1 MNLLHREEI
10 PLSKD
15 KASFC
20 KLRLHGFFKRLTFY
34 DTPIKRKDG
43 FYGYPQ
49 STLGHC
55 RGDCLTNPMFINAFW
70 LIFNLK
76 VTGNLFSAKVIQ
88 NPKNRN

>member
-43 FYGYPQ
+43 FYGYPRQ
-49 STLGHC
+49 LWATVEGTASLI
-55 RGDCLTNPMFINAFW
+55 RCLSMRF
-70 LIFNLK
+70 
-76 VTGNLFSAKVIQ
+76 G
-88 NPKNRN
+88 